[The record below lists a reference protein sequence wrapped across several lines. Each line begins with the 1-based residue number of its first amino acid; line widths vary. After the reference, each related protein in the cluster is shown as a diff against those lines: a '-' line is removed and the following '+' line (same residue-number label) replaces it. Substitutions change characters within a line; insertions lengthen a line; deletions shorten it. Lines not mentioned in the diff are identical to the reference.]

1 MALFKSDT
9 SNCCLLVSVSSHCE
23 TTCSCDLVGVYAWIG
38 INFVLG
44 RFDHPDEGECDGGM
58 MFTKLTLMFVSHV
71 FYAKLLIFWGR
82 VIFFII
88 FLKYISLE
96 DATVE
101 VTTSS
106 QNQQPI
112 SRRRTVGIMDM
123 GGASLQIAYEVP
135 SAITFNS
142 PQEVRKYTEY

>member
-1 MALFKSDT
+1 MNNSCILCIFSVLFLNIWQT
-9 SNCCLLVSVSSHCE
+9 VGQLLNLCVS
-23 TTCSCDLVGVYAWIG
+23 
-38 INFVLG
+38 
-44 RFDHPDEGECDGGM
+44 
-58 MFTKLTLMFVSHV
+58 
-71 FYAKLLIFWGR
+71 
-82 VIFFII
+82 
-88 FLKYISLE
+88 E

-101 VTTSS
+101 VTTGS

-142 PQEVRKYTEY
+142 PQEVRRCSHTCSAGATVLVACVFILNLLINVFYHCIKYAACLQINFLFPPTLKHICLNVGQLLWSAAT

>member
-1 MALFKSDT
+1 MQ
-9 SNCCLLVSVSSHCE
+9 NCYFF
-23 TTCSCDLVGVYAWIG
+23 GGGG
-38 INFVLG
+38 IF
-44 RFDHPDEGECDGGM
+44 
-58 MFTKLTLMFVSHV
+58 
-71 FYAKLLIFWGR
+71 LIFKKK
-82 VIFFII
+82 I
-88 FLKYISLE
+88 FLE
-96 DATVE
+96 DVTVE

>member
-1 MALFKSDT
+1 MQNCYFLGGLEFFKY
-9 SNCCLLVSVSSHCE
+9 L
-23 TTCSCDLVGVYAWIG
+23 
-38 INFVLG
+38 
-44 RFDHPDEGECDGGM
+44 
-58 MFTKLTLMFVSHV
+58 K
-71 FYAKLLIFWGR
+71 KKIF
-82 VIFFII
+82 
-88 FLKYISLE
+88 LE